1 MGSPQT
7 AHALLGVSAGKSI
20 NSVIRAVHPVG
31 RTTIGEIMMRLV
43 VCLIMNNRA
52 RRTTGQPHQAL
63 PVLLALR
70 SERLWI
76 ARRSVNIR
84 AAFAAAWMFFSR
96 RSKRPSSAIRARRS
110 LRRAFVR
117 VSALVRPQL
126 GQTNSTTF
134 PEMIDKSTAA
144 ISNARSQARATIHAA
159 RLIGMCGHLGILR
172 SSYKRNIRA
181 G

>member
-52 RRTTGQPHQAL
+52 RKTTGQPHQAL

-96 RSKRPSSAIRARRS
+96 RSKRPSSAIRARS
-110 LRRAFVR
+110 LRRASVR

-144 ISNARSQARATIHAA
+144 ISNARSQ
-159 RLIGMCGHLGILR
+159 LGQQSKLR
-172 SSYKRNIRA
+172 